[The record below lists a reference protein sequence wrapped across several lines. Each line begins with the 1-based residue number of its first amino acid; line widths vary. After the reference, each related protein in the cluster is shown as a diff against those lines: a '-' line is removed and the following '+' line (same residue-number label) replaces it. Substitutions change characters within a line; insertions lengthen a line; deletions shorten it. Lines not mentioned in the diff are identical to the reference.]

1 MKIAIL
7 DNDKYFCDKIKQLI
21 IDNSYVSGFDIDMYE
36 SPRIFLEN
44 RNKYDIL
51 FLEIDL
57 LEIDGI
63 DIVRKLKSNQ
73 IIIVVVTNSYDRIT
87 EVIGINV
94 AGYIIK
100 NQIINIDKIAFM
112 VGMNIKLKYSDM
124 IVEVSR
130 RKRREVF
137 ELMIRAINRI

>member
-1 MKIAIL
+1 M
-7 DNDKYFCDKIKQLI
+7 FIKK
-21 IDNSYVSGFDIDMYE
+21 NG
-36 SPRIFLEN
+36 
-44 RNKYDIL
+44 YD
-51 FLEIDL
+51 DL
-57 LEIDGI
+57 
-63 DIVRKLKSNQ
+63 
-73 IIIVVVTNSYDRIT
+73 
-87 EVIGINV
+87 
-94 AGYIIK
+94 GYISIKDVIKTLPIQFVLVNK

>member
-1 MKIAIL
+1 M
-7 DNDKYFCDKIKQLI
+7 N
-21 IDNSYVSGFDIDMYE
+21 
-36 SPRIFLEN
+36 
-44 RNKYDIL
+44 
-51 FLEIDL
+51 
-57 LEIDGI
+57 
-63 DIVRKLKSNQ
+63 
-73 IIIVVVTNSYDRIT
+73 
-87 EVIGINV
+87 
-94 AGYIIK
+94 K

>member
-1 MKIAIL
+1 MLSKHFVL
-7 DNDKYFCDKIKQLI
+7 VN
-21 IDNSYVSGFDIDMYE
+21 
-36 SPRIFLEN
+36 
-44 RNKYDIL
+44 
-51 FLEIDL
+51 
-57 LEIDGI
+57 
-63 DIVRKLKSNQ
+63 
-73 IIIVVVTNSYDRIT
+73 
-87 EVIGINV
+87 
-94 AGYIIK
+94 K